1 MFVEKGTLSE
11 DLAFSLHPEST
22 IVPVRRFVMAEIM
35 TVKELARYLKMKEV
49 TIYRCA
55 QEGRLPGIKIRGQWR
70 FDKNRIDEMINQG
83 DANRI

>member
-1 MFVEKGTLSE
+1 MKGLSQEKN
-11 DLAFSLHPEST
+11 LASSLQLASC
-22 IVPVRRFVMAEIM
+22 IAFARRFVMAEIM

-70 FDKNRIDEMINQG
+70 FDKNRIDQMIDQSLSQ
-83 DANRI
+83 RI